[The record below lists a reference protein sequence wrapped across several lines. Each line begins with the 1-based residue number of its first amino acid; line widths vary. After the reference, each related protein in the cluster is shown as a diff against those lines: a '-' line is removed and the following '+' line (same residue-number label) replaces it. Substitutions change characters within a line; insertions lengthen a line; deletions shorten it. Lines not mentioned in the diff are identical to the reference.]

1 MKQKDKSSYDPQTHG
16 IPYGQ
21 DYLIS
26 RRMKRKGWFF
36 DPDSGGVKI
45 PDAVKIRTGSRIQKY
60 ADENFSGKYIRL
72 DIHFHGQFC
81 YIDAYT
87 EPEIP
92 LGLPPSNLPETQ
104 EEYIERLR
112 NTPTHLCRLRFF
124 GDEDK
129 WGFAFYSYA
138 GEKYEMSV
146 FPDGEFT
153 GKPEDAFQVSA
164 EAYL

>member
-16 IPYGQ
+16 ISYGQ

-36 DPDSGGVKI
+36 DPDSGGVNI
-45 PDAVKIRTGSRIQKY
+45 PAEVKARTEFRIRKY
-60 ADENFSGKYIRL
+60 AEENFAGQYTKL
-72 DIHFHGQFC
+72 DIHFRRQFC

-87 EPEIP
+87 EPEM
-92 LGLPPSNLPETQ
+92 LPVPNLTETQ
-104 EEYIERLR
+104 EEYIERMR

-153 GKPEDAFQVSA
+153 GKPEDALQVSA